1 MAFFRRLFY
10 VRPYQEFINRMSFA
24 RNDLERLADIL
35 SIAADQE
42 IMPRFRSLGVGGIRE
57 KTSALD
63 LVTDADE
70 QAEAAMKAAIAKA
83 FPKAAFI
90 GEESVE
96 KDRGLLKVIADAEL
110 AIIIDPVDGTSNFA
124 WGLPLFGVLAAVV
137 AKGETIGGIIY
148 DPVGRDCTFALKGQG
163 AWAKSESG
171 ATRDIRVSKPTT
183 LANMTGTTSW
193 YLMPEPMRSRVAA
206 NIAKTRAC
214 FAYRCAAYEYRIVAE
229 GLVDF
234 SLHYKLM
241 PWDHAAG
248 VLIHAEAGGYSAL
261 LDGSPY
267 LPSKF
272 EGGIISAPSREIW
285 HILRDNL
292 LK

>member
-1 MAFFRRLFY
+1 M
-10 VRPYQEFINRMSFA
+10 NFA

-42 IMPRFRSLGVGGIRE
+42 IMPRFRSLGAGGIRE

-96 KDRGLLKVIADAEL
+96 KDRGLLAQIADAEL
-110 AIIIDPVDGTSNFA
+110 SIIIDPVDGTSNFA

-148 DPVGRDCTFALKGQG
+148 DPVGRDCTFALKGEG
-163 AWAKSESG
+163 AWGKSESG
-171 ATRDIRVSKPTT
+171 ATRDIRVSKPIS
-183 LANMTGTTSW
+183 LAEMTGTSSW
-193 YLMPEPMRSRVAA
+193 YLMPEPMRSRVAT
-206 NIAKTRAC
+206 NIAKTGAC
-214 FAYRCAAYEYRIVAE
+214 FSYRCAAYEYRIVAE

-261 LDGSPY
+261 FDGSPY
-267 LPSKF
+267 TPTRF
-272 EGGIISAPSREIW
+272 EGGIISAPSKDIW
-285 HILRDNL
+285 QLLRDEL
-292 LK
+292 LG